1 MHIPKIDDYLE
12 ILTTEEVKE
21 FEAITFSQY
30 YKSINEEQN
39 LGKVPK
45 SLYIFLTTPA
55 EVNKYVQSN
64 SDDNCM
70 HHYNVEIFFDADLQ
84 LFNTKPVTKN
94 QLKTCYMS
102 WKSLKFRQY

>member
-12 ILTTEEVKE
+12 ILTTEKVKE

-39 LGKVPK
+39 LGKVAK
-45 SLYIFLTTPA
+45 SLYIFLTTPV

-64 SDDNCM
+64 SDDNCI
-70 HHYNVEIFFDADLQ
+70 HHYNVEILNFFFDADLQ

-94 QLKTCYMS
+94 QLQTCYMS
-102 WKSLKFRQY
+102 